1 MRNAGGHAGEIV
13 GRSKSDGSSCS
24 ESDSSCA
31 ISRISCR
38 QDEED
43 NVDQVPDMI
52 DNSDLRPAVL
62 AQREA
67 LQNAPSAS

>member
-1 MRNAGGHAGEIV
+1 MQEDVQGNRRAIEE
-13 GRSKSDGSSCS
+13 RRDCS
-24 ESDSSCA
+24 ESDRSCA

-38 QDEED
+38 QDEEG